1 MLSFSSCMSSLIAL
15 HSPESNSILEKKPH
29 FYFHKISRISLLTL
43 TDKINHIVLTR
54 ILLRLEL
61 FA

>member
-15 HSPESNSILEKKPH
+15 HSPESNSILEKKTT
-29 FYFHKISRISLLTL
+29 FSFSLLIL